1 MSSSRVRRPARASRS
16 RAKTPKISLPGRRT
30 RPVNPSL
37 PPGICRVD
45 QASTRTFGYVVRVGH
60 RRTPRG
66 WRPKF
71 KAYFGDVTFGGKKGA
86 LAAAVKWLRTLERTG
101 RAPAKKK

>member
-1 MSSSRVRRPARASRS
+1 MPKPKTRTAARKPGTRKKTTRVTLPARRV
-16 RAKTPKISLPGRRT
+16 

-66 WRPKF
+66 WRPRF
-71 KAYFGDVTFGGKKGA
+71 KAYFGDVSHGGKKNA
-86 LAAAVKWLRTLERTG
+86 LAAAVDWLRALERTG
-101 RAPAKKK
+101 KAPGKK

>member
-1 MSSSRVRRPARASRS
+1 MPPSKTRTAARRSKPRKKSPQVILPAR
-16 RAKTPKISLPGRRT
+16 RA

-60 RRTPRG
+60 RRTVRG
-66 WRPKF
+66 WRPRF
-71 KAYFGDVTFGGKKGA
+71 KAYFGDVSHGGKKKA
-86 LAAAVKWLRTLERTG
+86 LAAAVKWLEALERTG
-101 RAPAKKK
+101 KPPAKK

>member
-1 MSSSRVRRPARASRS
+1 MPSSKSRTAARTSKPRKKSPQVTLPARRV
-16 RAKTPKISLPGRRT
+16 

-60 RRTPRG
+60 RRTVRG
-66 WRPKF
+66 WRPRF
-71 KAYFGDVTFGGKKGA
+71 KAYFGDVSHGGKKKA
-86 LAAAVKWLRTLERTG
+86 LAAAVQWLKTLERTG
-101 RAPAKKK
+101 KPPDRK

>member
-1 MSSSRVRRPARASRS
+1 MPRPKTRTAARSSKTRK
-16 RAKTPKISLPGRRT
+16 KTPRVTLPAQRV

-37 PPGICRVD
+37 PPGVCRVD

-66 WRPKF
+66 WRPRF
-71 KAYFGDVTFGGKKGA
+71 KAYFGDVSHEGKKHA

-101 RAPAKKK
+101 KAPAKK